1 MNYFRLSIKLSI
13 CIIVLIFLL
22 LILEKTEAFRNTNDA
37 AVNFLRDPIN
47 NPYCPH
53 MTTSR
58 SNTFFNV
65 PNQTDVAMKF
75 CCSSC
80 FRSVASELN
89 NEDGIYIVEPIT
101 EMDIELLRTFHQEEN
116 LNFNFPE
123 GVLRSVL
130 GKKVLKKNNLVVQI
144 LKENS

>member
-1 MNYFRLSIKLSI
+1 MNYFRLSIKLCI
-13 CIIVLIFLL
+13 CIIVLILIL
-22 LILEKTEAFRNTNDA
+22 LILEKYEAFRNTNDA
-37 AVNFLRDPIN
+37 VVNFLRDPIN
-47 NPYCPH
+47 NPFCPH

-80 FRSVASELN
+80 FRSVATELN
-89 NEDGIYIVEPIT
+89 NEEGLYRVEPFT
-101 EMDIELLRTFHQEEN
+101 EMDLELLRNFHEEEN
-116 LNFNFPE
+116 LNSNFPE
-123 GVLRSVL
+123 EVFRKQI